1 MRARRTLTSILCVL
15 ALSACAS
22 DDEGYATEDPGDTLS
37 NIKPC
42 PAEVPDTEIG
52 MTIDGAGATLRAEL
66 IDADDLPAT
75 KGLNHWVIAFTDSDG
90 EAVDDLELESRDIV
104 GKMAG
109 HPHGLNHDPVVE
121 SLDDGT
127 FDVSQ
132 INLFMDGRW
141 SLTFSPTSES
151 LGSDDMTFEL
161 CTAASIAAA
170 EDER

>member
-1 MRARRTLTSILCVL
+1 MRAMRTLTPILCVL

-22 DDEGYATEDPGDTLS
+22 DDEAFEPEDPGDTLS

-42 PAEVPDTEIG
+42 PSDVPETEIG
-52 MTIDGAGATLRAEL
+52 MRVDGAQGALRAEL

-75 KGLNHWVIAFTDSDG
+75 KGLNDWVVRFTDIDG
-90 EAVDDLELESRDIV
+90 AAVDDLELESGDVV

-109 HPHGLNHDPVVE
+109 HTHGLNHDPVIE
-121 SLDDGT
+121 SLGEGT
-127 FDVSQ
+127 FEVGE

-141 SLTFSPTSES
+141 SLTFSPTSQA
-151 LGSDDMTFEL
+151 GSDDMTFDL

-170 EDER
+170 EDEP